1 MFLLSLSSGPCRI
14 AISDATHTLS
24 CDSLAEWSK
33 ALASGASPQ
42 GRGFE
47 PHSCHF
53 FCNGVCQLASH
64 NLERRCHVA
73 NVDITSTTW
82 SYRLQRCRSDA
93 RPWETFGPCSTI
105 WPRGPMDK
113 ASAHGAGDCRFESC
127 RGHFKSKSISASSC
141 QSPSHSLS
149 LSLSFSFSF
158 SFSVSIALPLPLSPS
173 LLPCLSEK
181 RGWLFR
187 KACLAFL
194 KNLPGCSEQLAWL
207 V

>member
-53 FCNGVCQLASH
+53 FCNGVYQLANH
-64 NLERRCHVA
+64 NLERRSASDAISQCHVA

-82 SYRLQRCRSDA
+82 LYRLQRCLSDA
-93 RPWETFGPCSTI
+93 RPWKTSGPCNTI

-149 LSLSFSFSF
+149 LSFSFSF
-158 SFSVSIALPLPLSPS
+158 SFSVSIALPLPLS
-173 LLPCLSEK
+173 LSV
-181 RGWLFR
+181 
-187 KACLAFL
+187 
-194 KNLPGCSEQLAWL
+194 SLAWL